1 MLAQCAAE
9 RSLGASLLSSQQG
22 SHASEPQP
30 ITKQVAATIRLPW
43 TSLLSREE
51 LSRHVGRY
59 PRMSWHI
66 PGAQSYL
73 VAGPWRNR
81 ADIAEV
87 LETRGERHRLV
98 LWRCLLE
105 DRADEYGAVLVDAA
119 EYRSAT
125 GFYRD
130 VGVEMLE
137 EVLVL
142 RTSAL
147 PGPPVEQTVEMQPMR
162 NRGID
167 ELMRVD
173 RDAFPWLWWNS
184 REEFEEYLD
193 TPGVTMWVAMRNE
206 EMLGYVG
213 ITQLREWG
221 HIDRLAVRP
230 QFQGNGYGTQL
241 LAWALQRLADSGA
254 RYAQLS
260 TQESNERSQGLY
272 QRFGFRPTRGSYKL
286 YGLVLNDEAT
296 SGGGT
301 SV

>member
-1 MLAQCAAE
+1 MHQ
-9 RSLGASLLSSQQG
+9 S

-30 ITKQVAATIRLPW
+30 LTKQVAADLRLPW

-59 PRMSWHI
+59 PRMSWHV
-66 PGAQSYL
+66 PGTQSYL

-81 ADIAEV
+81 SDVVEV
-87 LETRGERHRLV
+87 LETRGERHRSS
-98 LWRCLLE
+98 LWQCLLD
-105 DRADEYGAVLVDAA
+105 DRAESYGAVLVDPA

-130 VGVEMLE
+130 AGVVLLE

-142 RTSAL
+142 RTTAL
-147 PGPPVEQTVEMQPMR
+147 PGPLVEQTIEMQPMR

-167 ELMRVD
+167 DLMRID

-193 TPGVTMWVAMRNE
+193 TPGVTMWVALRNDE
-206 EMLGYVG
+206 VLGYVG

-230 QFQGNGYGTQL
+230 RFQGNGYGTQL
-241 LAWALQRLADSGA
+241 LAWALQRLDAAGA

-260 TQESNERSQGLY
+260 TQESNQRSRGLY
-272 QRFGFRPTRGSYKL
+272 QQFGFRPTRGSYKL
-286 YGLVLNDEAT
+286 YGLVLKIPA

-301 SV
+301 SA